1 LIVDKVELLT
11 FAPIGKFEIFESP
24 LFFCRIVIVV
34 VVRRFVFE
42 LFVTFGDRFD
52 VDSIEDRIED
62 VFLKHRSRRI
72 VAKTD
77 DQKTYERQLKT
88 KNKHITYF
96 GQFTSMLQRRHV
108 FGNFYKSRK

>member
-52 VDSIEDRIED
+52 VDSIEDRIKD

-88 KNKHITYF
+88 KNKNYVLWSMHINVTQKTRF
-96 GQFTSMLQRRHV
+96 R
-108 FGNFYKSRK
+108 